1 MLTRREMF
9 AFAGAGTAWAATV
22 LSGRDARAAIAAQTP
37 INFDVP
43 RGACDCHAHVFPD
56 PARFPFTPNRVYTPS
71 VATPDDLL
79 ELQRVLHLNRV
90 VINQPSVYGT
100 DNSATLDGIR
110 QLGPQRARGVVIV
123 DEKTTDAHLDE
134 MDKAGVRGVHVN
146 LAIGGAVD
154 PATSARRLHQAAQQ
168 IAGRNGWH
176 VQTQTQIATVD
187 ALKDQLM
194 NMPVPLVIV
203 HFGGARADLGVE
215 QPGFASLLE
224 LVRAGKAYVKVSGAH
239 SFSKRAPDFPDAAP
253 LAQALIQANPDRI
266 LWGTNWP
273 HPSSSGNRPAQEVS
287 PNQEIDD
294 GRILNELPK
303 WAPDA
308 AVRHKILVDNP
319 ARLYGFG

>member
-1 MLTRREMF
+1 MLTRRKVF
-9 AFAGAGTAWAATV
+9 ALAGAGTAWAAAV
-22 LSGRDARAAIAAQTP
+22 LSGRSARAAVQDQTP

-71 VATPDDLL
+71 LATANDLM
-79 ELQRVLHLNRV
+79 ELQRLLRLDRV
-90 VINQPSVYGT
+90 VIIQPSVYGT
-100 DNSATLDGIR
+100 DNSAQLDAIR
-110 QLGPQRARGVVIV
+110 QLGPQRARGVVII
-123 DEKTTDAHLDE
+123 DEKTTDAQLDE

-146 LAIGGAVD
+146 LAVGGAVD
-154 PATSARRLHQAAQQ
+154 PATSARRLQDAVQRV
-168 IAGRNGWH
+168 AGRNGWH
-176 VQTQTQIATVD
+176 VQTQIQLAAID

-194 NMPVPLVIV
+194 NAPVPLVFV
-203 HFGGARADLGVE
+203 HFGGARAELGVE
-215 QPGFASLLE
+215 QPGFAALLE
-224 LVRAGKAYVKVSGAH
+224 LARSGKAYVKVSGAH
-239 SFSKRAPDFPDAAP
+239 SISKRAPDFPDAAP

-273 HPSSSGNRPAQEVS
+273 HPSSSGARPAQEVS
-287 PNQEIDD
+287 PNQLIDD

-303 WAPDA
+303 WAPDV

>member
-1 MLTRREMF
+1 
-9 AFAGAGTAWAATV
+9 
-22 LSGRDARAAIAAQTP
+22 
-37 INFDVP
+37 
-43 RGACDCHAHVFPD
+43 
-56 PARFPFTPNRVYTPS
+56 
-71 VATPDDLL
+71 
-79 ELQRVLHLNRV
+79 VLHLNRV

-239 SFSKRAPDFPDAAP
+239 GVSKRAPDFPDAAP